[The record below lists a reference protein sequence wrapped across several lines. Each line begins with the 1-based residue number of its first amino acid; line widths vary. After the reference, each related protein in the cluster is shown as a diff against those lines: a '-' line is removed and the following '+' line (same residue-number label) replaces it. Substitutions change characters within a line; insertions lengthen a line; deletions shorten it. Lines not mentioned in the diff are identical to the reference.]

1 MEQRMMI
8 SGSINIKTK
17 LWNGLLAVSIL
28 LSACGSD
35 TSIQKTEKINIQIEN
50 MAVEALEAVTEERT
64 VTEQERESGFKE
76 FLTGQEGGYNE
87 YGDQYSLI
95 ETENGEFEVMLYD
108 KGNNVIHT
116 EILPKLPWIEEKTD
130 NILQVGMT
138 GGDISSLI
146 FYYDKERATVSPY
159 YTESFYLRDNYVAY
173 MENESTLV
181 LTDIFEDGE
190 LYMEISRNFSDSWQL
205 GGPRHS
211 IKDVTMITLNGQNVV
226 VLEYFEGEER
236 ELLSE
241 IIPIDDEGEEV
252 IFAALEEIEKE
263 HDILQYDICVPVR
276 HDFENAHPT
285 VRARVESEVRDNE
298 SMSHKYGRDLE
309 IAMDYH
315 LFDFN
320 GDGLDDYLLCIDR
333 ERYDGKVEHWI
344 RIYITRQKRGD
355 TVVMPVLW
363 LNLPLSDQVE
373 GNGHKQI
380 MILDEQ
386 INGQY
391 AIMLSGSNLILKYN
405 DQHDW
410 YEFCDQ

>member
-159 YTESFYLRDNYVAY
+159 YTESF
-173 MENESTLV
+173 
-181 LTDIFEDGE
+181 
-190 LYMEISRNFSDSWQL
+190 
-205 GGPRHS
+205 
-211 IKDVTMITLNGQNVV
+211 
-226 VLEYFEGEER
+226 
-236 ELLSE
+236 
-241 IIPIDDEGEEV
+241 
-252 IFAALEEIEKE
+252 
-263 HDILQYDICVPVR
+263 
-276 HDFENAHPT
+276 
-285 VRARVESEVRDNE
+285 
-298 SMSHKYGRDLE
+298 
-309 IAMDYH
+309 
-315 LFDFN
+315 
-320 GDGLDDYLLCIDR
+320 
-333 ERYDGKVEHWI
+333 
-344 RIYITRQKRGD
+344 
-355 TVVMPVLW
+355 
-363 LNLPLSDQVE
+363 
-373 GNGHKQI
+373 
-380 MILDEQ
+380 
-386 INGQY
+386 
-391 AIMLSGSNLILKYN
+391 
-405 DQHDW
+405 
-410 YEFCDQ
+410 